1 MLNLKN
7 AIKGTLQA
15 VALRAG
21 AIAGTW
27 LVATFGIPG
36 DLATQVGTGLTA
48 GLLIGF
54 DEVTRRWLKG

>member
-1 MLNLKN
+1 MLNFKN
-7 AIKGTLQA
+7 AVKGTVQA
-15 VALRAG
+15 VALRVG

-27 LVATFGIPG
+27 LVATLGISG

-54 DEVTRRWLKG
+54 DELTRRWLKG